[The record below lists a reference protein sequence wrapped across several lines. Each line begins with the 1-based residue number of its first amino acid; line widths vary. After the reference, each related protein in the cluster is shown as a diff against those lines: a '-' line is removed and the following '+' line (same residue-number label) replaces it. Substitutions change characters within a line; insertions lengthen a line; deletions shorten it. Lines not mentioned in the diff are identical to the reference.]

1 MRESVKISM
10 RSVAAFSAAAISL
23 MFLQTP
29 IRAASVSTLAPSVL
43 IDPNAAADGLGG
55 GFADFDTPASVTT
68 YGNSSPSQG
77 TFVQSGAT
85 FSGDGILMT
94 NAGLDALGL
103 YAEPYHDTTQYLTVN
118 PYGPTETVNFS
129 ATYQTLGLY
138 WGSMDTYNS
147 IIFYLAGN
155 VVDIVTGSQAA
166 AAIVPPANANGY
178 QADDSNNRYVLITD
192 IGSGGFDKIVL
203 QSTQNS
209 FELDNLAWG
218 PGVTRNTLGSTPL
231 PAALPMFAGALG
243 GAALVGAWR
252 KRRKAAA

>member
-1 MRESVKISM
+1 M

-23 MFLQTP
+23 MLLQTP
-29 IRAASVSTLAPSVL
+29 IRAATVATLAPGVL
-43 IDPNAAADGLGG
+43 VDSNAAADGLGG

-77 TFVQSGAT
+77 TFVQNGAT

-103 YAEPYHDTTQYLTVN
+103 YAEPYHDTTQYLTVK
-118 PYGPTETVNFS
+118 PYGPTETVEFS
-129 ATYQTLGLY
+129 ATYKTVGLY

-155 VVDIVTGSQAA
+155 VVDSVTGSQAA

-192 IGSGGFDKIVL
+192 IGGGGGFDKIVL

-218 PGVTRNTLGSTPL
+218 PGVTRNALGPTPL